1 MVRVNSPLFVQ
12 MPSTDPSKEL
22 GHFFTFRS
30 RLAKYRA
37 ARDASTPPPE
47 STLEDILWRQ
57 LLEAYSNGDI
67 LDTDAAAL
75 EQLATCLEVTVLE
88 TIDHLKLH
96 KWWTPGIPMF
106 WTNKLASNEHDLDQ
120 VLESLHVLWEQE
132 DRDATMVAE
141 RRAEG
146 SHVWKLVAPGVH
158 EEKIVEGPAPVGPT
172 TAADTMVDDS
182 AAESDCEI
190 VFTGRQRRLR
200 D

>member
-1 MVRVNSPLFVQ
+1 MVRVKLSAFGEKCPQLTHAQ
-12 MPSTDPSKEL
+12 EL

-30 RLAKYRA
+30 RLAKYRD
-37 ARDASTPPPE
+37 AREASTLSAE

-57 LLEAYSNGDI
+57 LLEAYSSGDI

-132 DRDATMVAE
+132 SRDVALVSG

-146 SHVWKLVAPGVH
+146 SHVLELVAPGFH
-158 EEKIVEGPAPVGPT
+158 EEITVEEPAPVRST

-190 VFTGRQRRLR
+190 VFTGRQRRA
-200 D
+200 

>member
-1 MVRVNSPLFVQ
+1 

-30 RLAKYRA
+30 RLAKH
-37 ARDASTPPPE
+37 RDAREASPLSAE

-67 LDTDAAAL
+67 LETDAAAL

-132 DRDATMVAE
+132 SRDVALVSE
-141 RRAEG
+141 RREEG
-146 SHVWKLVAPGVH
+146 SHVLELVAPRFH
-158 EEKIVEGPAPVGPT
+158 EERAVEEPAPVRST

-182 AAESDCEI
+182 AGESDCEI
-190 VFTGRQRRLR
+190 VFTGRQRRA
-200 D
+200 